1 MSDNKE
7 KSKALITG
15 TIIYTIGNLG
25 TKILSFII
33 VPLYTYYINT
43 ADMGDYDLVNSTIS
57 LLTPILTLQI
67 MDAAY
72 AFMMRDSRKVLECI
86 DAVYK
91 FMLTS
96 TLLSAA
102 VILIINAFIPIKY
115 CYYMVILLA
124 ISKFFGVLQKLLRGL
139 KNQKLFAASGIAYTA
154 IFLALNLIQIVVL
167 KQGVDALFQSAIISY
182 TICTIIVLIFEKR
195 LRTFNFK
202 THSLQLQKEM
212 LKFSI
217 PLVPNQLNW
226 WMINTLDR
234 YIIRFFLGSSANGIW
249 AIAHKFPSVLQLLFN
264 IFYMSWQDTAIVDE
278 NKDSGQFYTKI
289 FKLYYKFS
297 FTFLI
302 FLVPFTKLFILFAM
316 EDSYHSAIQYI
327 GFLYLGTIFQA
338 FSSFFGVGYL
348 KNDTTKQA
356 ATTSIFGAIVNT
368 VINLT
373 LIKFIGLYAAAIA
386 TFIGFL
392 VMFVI
397 RVFQTK
403 KTMQI
408 KINPAEFSTLF
419 LIALAAVIMNIFTNS
434 TQDVILLIIGI
445 LIFIIVNNKE
455 LISLAKALLNKIKK
469 GRKHKYD

>member
-1 MSDNKE
+1 MDNNKV

-43 ADMGDYDLVNSTIS
+43 SDMGDYDLVNSTIS

-72 AFMMRDSRKVLECI
+72 AFMMRNSSKTAEYI

-91 FMLTS
+91 FMLIS
-96 TLLSAA
+96 TILSVA
-102 VILIINAFIPIKY
+102 VILIINCFIPIKY

-154 IFLALNLIQIVVL
+154 IFLILNLIQIVVL

-182 TICTIIVLIFEKR
+182 TICTIIVLIFDKR
-195 LRTFNFK
+195 LRTFNIK
-202 THSLQLQKEM
+202 AHSLQLQKEM

-249 AIAHKFPSVLQLLFN
+249 AIAHKFPSVLQLMFN

-278 NKDSGQFYTKI
+278 NKDSGAFYTKV

-316 EDSYHSAIQYI
+316 EESYHSAIQYV

-348 KNDTTKQA
+348 KNDKTNQA
-356 ATTSIFGAIVNT
+356 ATTSIFGALVNT
-368 VINLT
+368 IINLA
-373 LIKFIGLYAAAIA
+373 LIKLIGLYAAAIA

-392 VMFVI
+392 VMFVF
-397 RVFQTK
+397 RVFHTK

-408 KINPAEFSTLF
+408 KINPITFSVLF
-419 LIALAAVIMNIFTNS
+419 IISLTAVIVNIFTNT
-434 TQDVILLIIGI
+434 TQDIVLLVIGI
-445 LIFIIVNNKE
+445 LIFFVVNNKE
-455 LISLAKALLNKIKK
+455 LIALAKSLLNKIKK
-469 GRKHKYD
+469 GHKSK

>member
-72 AFMMRDSRKVLECI
+72 AFMMRDDTKVLECI

-96 TLLSAA
+96 TLLSVA
-102 VILIINAFIPIKY
+102 VILIINYFIPIKY

-154 IFLALNLIQIVVL
+154 IFLILNLIQIVVL

-289 FKLYYKFS
+289 FKLYYKFF

-302 FLVPFTKLFILFAM
+302 FLVPFTKLFILLAM
-316 EDSYHSAIQYI
+316 EESYHSAIQYI

-348 KNDTTKQA
+348 KNDKTKQA

-368 VINLT
+368 VINLA

-419 LIALAAVIMNIFTNS
+419 LIALAAVIINIFTNT
-434 TQDVILLIIGI
+434 TQDIILLIIGI

-455 LISLAKALLNKIKK
+455 LINLAKALLNKK
-469 GRKHKYD
+469 RA

>member
-1 MSDNKE
+1 MDHNKE

-72 AFMMRDSRKVLECI
+72 AFMMRNSNKTAECI

-91 FMLTS
+91 FILAS
-96 TLLSAA
+96 TLLSSA
-102 VILIINAFIPIKY
+102 VILIINYFIPIKY

-124 ISKFFGVLQKLLRGL
+124 VSQFFGVLQKILRGI

-154 IFLALNLIQIVVL
+154 IFLVLNLIQIVVL

-182 TICTIIVLIFEKR
+182 TICTIIVLLFEKR
-195 LRTFNFK
+195 LRVFK
-202 THSLQLQKEM
+202 IKTNSLKLQKKM

-264 IFYMSWQDTAIVDE
+264 IFYMSWQDTAIVDDNE
-278 NKDSGQFYTKI
+278 DSGKFYTKI

-302 FLVPFTKLFILFAM
+302 FLVPFTKLFIILAM
-316 EDSYHSAIQYI
+316 EESYHSAIQYI
-327 GFLYLGTIFQA
+327 GFLYMGTVFQA
-338 FSSFFGVGYL
+338 FSSFFGAGYL
-348 KNDTTKQA
+348 KNDKTNQA
-356 ATTSIFGAIVNT
+356 ATTSIFGAVVNAA
-368 VINLT
+368 INLA
-373 LIKFIGLYAAAIA
+373 LIKLIDLYAAAIA

-392 VMFVI
+392 VMFII

-408 KINPAEFSTLF
+408 KINKLEFTILF
-419 LIALAAVIMNIFTNS
+419 FISLAAVIIGIFTN
-434 TQDVILLIIGI
+434 TVQDIILLVIGI
-445 LIFIIVNNKE
+445 LIFVIINRKE
-455 LISLAKALLNKIKK
+455 LIQLAKSMVNKIKK
-469 GRKHKYD
+469 RR